1 MPVIDKD
8 ETAARRVARAIVSD
22 IAIYNKAKIEEGLKN
37 DNLFELLKET
47 IEEGRTLYQSRVSP
61 ELFRKNFYGRAL
73 VDKLLKANAQV
84 RTNIW

>member
-1 MPVIDKD
+1 MAVIDKD
-8 ETAARRVARAIVSD
+8 ETAAKRVARAIVSD
-22 IAIYNKAKIEEGLKN
+22 IVIYNKAKIEEGLKN

-73 VDKLLKANAQV
+73 VDKLLKVNAQA
-84 RTNIW
+84 RTTIW

>member
-8 ETAARRVARAIVSD
+8 ETAAKRVARAIISD
-22 IAIYNKAKIEEGLKN
+22 IVIYNKAKIEEGLKN
-37 DNLFELLKET
+37 DNLFDLLKET
-47 IEEGRTLYQSRVSP
+47 IDEGRTLYQSRVSP

-73 VDKLLKANAQV
+73 VDKLLKTNAQV

>member
-1 MPVIDKD
+1 MAVIDKD
-8 ETAARRVARAIVSD
+8 ENAAKRVARAIVSD
-22 IAIYNKAKIEEGLKN
+22 IVIYNKAKIEEGLKN

-61 ELFRKNFYGRAL
+61 DLFRKNFYGRAL

>member
-1 MPVIDKD
+1 MAVIDKD
-8 ETAARRVARAIVSD
+8 ETAAKRVARAIVSD
-22 IAIYNKAKIEEGLKN
+22 IVIYNKGKIEEGIKN

-73 VDKLLKANAQV
+73 VDKLLKANAQI

>member
-1 MPVIDKD
+1 MAVIDKD
-8 ETAARRVARAIVSD
+8 ETAAKRVARAIVSD
-22 IAIYNKAKIEEGLKN
+22 IVIYNKAKIEEGLKN

>member
-1 MPVIDKD
+1 MAVIDKD
-8 ETAARRVARAIVSD
+8 ETAAKRVARAIVSD
-22 IAIYNKAKIEEGLKN
+22 IVIYNKAKIEEGLKN

-84 RTNIW
+84 RTDIW

>member
-1 MPVIDKD
+1 MAVIEKD
-8 ETAARRVARAIVSD
+8 EAAAKRVARAIVSD
-22 IAIYNKAKIEEGLKN
+22 IAIYNKAKIEEGLKS

-84 RTNIW
+84 RTDIW

>member
-8 ETAARRVARAIVSD
+8 ETAAKRVARAIVSD
-22 IAIYNKAKIEEGLKN
+22 IVIYNKAKIEEGLKN
-37 DNLFELLKET
+37 DNLFDLLKET

-73 VDKLLKANAQV
+73 VDKLLKSNAQV